1 MPGSGNPVTGDRYAV
16 TWGPITVQPQEE
28 DTRCV
33 TLRLGNTTPIKVHQ
47 MRNTLS
53 TLSHHFIVYRDN
65 AATAESTTPTPCQ
78 PFAGTLNPQAGA
90 SPIMVTQ
97 MAEEVMTLPDRVG
110 YSFGADQ
117 FVRLEMHFINAT
129 QVANAIARANLPG
142 VGPLEKITGTDAAA
156 FYPKLFG
163 RTGIMFIQDYWRRG
177 SDAPGR
183 PTGDHIDVWNGY
195 RSSAKWLMEWFSWL
209 GYYSN
214 YAQAKEIWFW
224 EVK

>member
-1 MPGSGNPVTGDRYAV
+1 MVAFRDLWIGHPINESVQSPCIAPHDLTNLEGTAIARGFPVFGNQCAIRMGVALKRSGVTPGQLSGCSH
-16 TWGPITVQPQEE
+16 
-28 DTRCV
+28 CV
-33 TLRLGNTTPIKVHQ
+33 VHP
-47 MRNTLS
+47 R
-53 TLSHHFIVYRDN
+53 
-65 AATAESTTPTPCQ
+65 E
-78 PFAGTLNPQAGA
+78 
-90 SPIMVTQ
+90 
-97 MAEEVMTLPDRVG
+97 
-110 YSFGADQ
+110 
-117 FVRLEMHFINAT
+117 EMHFINAT

-214 YAQAKEIWFW
+214 YAGAGEIWFW

>member
-1 MPGSGNPVTGDRYAV
+1 MVEFRNLWIGH
-16 TWGPITVQPQEE
+16 PINESVQ
-28 DTRCV
+28 
-33 TLRLGNTTPIKVHQ
+33 
-47 MRNTLS
+47 
-53 TLSHHFIVYRDN
+53 
-65 AATAESTTPTPCQ
+65 TPCIA
-78 PFAGTLNPQAGA
+78 PHDLTNLEGTAVGRGFPVFANQCAIRMGVALKRAG
-90 SPIMVTQ
+90 VTPGQ
-97 MAEEVMTLPDRVG
+97 LSGCAHCSVHPRE
-110 YSFGADQ
+110 
-117 FVRLEMHFINAT
+117 EMHLINAS

-142 VGPLEKITGTDAAA
+142 VAPIEKITGTDATA

-163 RTGIMFIQDYWRRG
+163 RTGIIFIQDYWRRG

-214 YAQAKEIWFW
+214 YAEAREIWFW